1 MKKFLVAGI
10 LSIALLFGFSGK
22 ADNKQKVET
31 IDDEGYHCATEYFD
45 CKDNTG
51 SYGLICA
58 TNYDDYI
65 VERDDMYYVLCV
77 LN

>member
-1 MKKFLVAGI
+1 MKKFLMAGI

-31 IDDEGYHCATEYFD
+31 IDDEGYHCSTEYFD
-45 CKDNTG
+45 CGNGTG
-51 SYGLICA
+51 GYGLICVK
-58 TNYDDYI
+58 TSEDWLTENDG
-65 VERDDMYYVLCV
+65 MYLAICG